1 MTDSSTPAGSGTPGA
16 LEGIRVLDATQML
29 AGPLA
34 ATRLGDLGA
43 DVIKIE
49 SPRGGEFNRTHGF
62 DDIRVHGEMTTFLA
76 VNRNKRS
83 LAVDLKDPASR
94 PIIEDLVRSADVFIQ
109 NFRHGTAERLGVGY
123 EQLREINPHLV
134 YCSISGYGP
143 TGPYRDRPG
152 QDLVVQGYSGSM
164 FSVGSAGDAPEPG
177 ALWAADVMTGYQAAI
192 GILAALN
199 ARDRIGHGQKVEVD
213 MFSIVLDAQLQEM
226 VTYLNTGRQPVRS
239 AEASAHAFIPA
250 PYGVYRTSDGWLTL
264 AMTPLAA
271 LGEVLDDDWLRGL
284 TDYNDGHTHRDEVYA
299 HIRQAFEGEST
310 AYWLER
316 CDDVNVWAGPV
327 HDYAGVAQDPH
338 VLATGMLVEQPYGTD
353 GAHVRTVRPPLNLSE
368 TPPAIR
374 RGAPQLGADTAD
386 ILTELGWSAERIT
399 DAAASGAIGVRSGS
413 SAAPEDGSEEAAI
426 GAEPDALTRA

>member
-1 MTDSSTPAGSGTPGA
+1 MVDENTAGA
-16 LEGIRVLDATQML
+16 LDGIRVLDATQML

-49 SPRGGEFNRTHGF
+49 SPKGGEFNRTHGF
-62 DDIRVHGEMTTFLA
+62 DDIRVHGEMTTFMA

-94 PIIEDLVRSADVFIQ
+94 EVIEDLVRSADVFIQ

-123 EQLREINPHLV
+123 EQLREINPRLV
-134 YCSISGYGP
+134 YCSISGYGS

-192 GILAALN
+192 GILAALT
-199 ARDRIGHGQKVEVD
+199 ARDRIGQGQKVEVD
-213 MFSIVLDAQLQEM
+213 MFSIVLDAQLQEV
-226 VTYLNTGRQPVRS
+226 VTYLNTGRQPERS
-239 AEASAHAFIPA
+239 VEASAHAFIPA

-264 AMTPLAA
+264 AMAPLSS
-271 LGEVLDDDWLRGL
+271 LGEVLDDDWLRSL
-284 TDYNDGHTHRDEVYA
+284 TDYNDGHTYRDEVYA
-299 HIRQAFEGEST
+299 HIRPAFEGETT
-310 AYWLER
+310 AHWLAR
-316 CDDVNVWAGPV
+316 CDAVNVWAGPV
-327 HDYAGVAQDPH
+327 YDYEDVANDPH
-338 VLATGMLVEQPYGTD
+338 VLATGMIVEQPYGSD
-353 GAHVRTVRPPLNLSE
+353 GASVRTVRPPLTLSE

-374 RGAPQLGADTAD
+374 RGAPQLGADTAQ
-386 ILTELGWSAERIT
+386 ILADLGWTDERVAA
-399 DAAASGAIGVRSGS
+399 AAASGAIGVSDAS
-413 SAAPEDGSEEAAI
+413 SAVGAQAQDGTAV
-426 GAEPDALTRA
+426 GAEPDALARA